1 MIIDGTGLIC
11 VAPATTAVTATF
23 DRMPCLSDMHSSSSS
38 SSSSVLSKV
47 VANVDRVEMLP
58 HGSVGTA
65 TACSF
70 DIQSTGSGAETHGSQ
85 GTAATTSNFAM
96 LSSGTG
102 VIEVGG
108 KGVVASTS
116 AAAGI
121 VATIAFNTGVEDL
134 LIISLPFIILWAIV
148 PQVLSQADSVY
159 FNIIIGDRPTM
170 FNAINGNFIAC
181 ALLFDSIDKNTLKT
195 PCRRNNSDSIISKA
209 QTFWA
214 IAHASLK
221 GTYPDLLKQREEGFW
236 RNQLSLFY
244 KQTNATA
251 MAAAIATAQQQQLY
265 KVETLNY

>member
-1 MIIDGTGLIC
+1 M
-11 VAPATTAVTATF
+11 AP
-23 DRMPCLSDMHSSSSS
+23 SSSSS

-58 HGSVGTA
+58 QGSVGTA

-96 LSSGTG
+96 LSSGSG

-148 PQVLSQADSVY
+148 PQVLSQFLLSLLLLLLLLLELIP
-159 FNIIIGDRPTM
+159 FILISSS
-170 FNAINGNFIAC
+170 AIVLQCLMPLMAI
-181 ALLFDSIDKNTLKT
+181 LLLVHCSSTA
-195 PCRRNNSDSIISKA
+195 SIINNPSYNESA
-209 QTFWA
+209 NVLTHSTRFF
-214 IAHASLK
+214 
-221 GTYPDLLKQREEGFW
+221 KQVARTILFANSHGFYVNDPP
-236 RNQLSLFY
+236 RGQLSCSPRKNF
-244 KQTNATA
+244 
-251 MAAAIATAQQQQLY
+251 
-265 KVETLNY
+265 